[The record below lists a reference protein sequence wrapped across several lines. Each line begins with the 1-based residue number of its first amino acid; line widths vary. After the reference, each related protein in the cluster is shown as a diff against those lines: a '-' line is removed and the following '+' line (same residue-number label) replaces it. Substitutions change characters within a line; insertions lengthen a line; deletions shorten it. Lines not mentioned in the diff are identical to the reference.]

1 MCDLFGVRL
10 VQSVP
15 GGNFRTIFSL
25 PREGGISARIRA
37 TTRCRGAKLL
47 WSGAHM
53 VWMLPVPEALRLG
66 ERFPR
71 WRSRECAF
79 CILSA
84 FSWVS
89 SRFWVSLLRD
99 PWFGCI
105 DIMYIWIS
113 VLLCNFVSRMHFLLK
128 YANAFPA
135 YLGLFPR
142 IGLILCRRYTYAY
155 PVLYTEF
162 HRAATIFCSPCASF
176 RFPGLL
182 HFARLLRA
190 YICYFVF

>member
-10 VQSVP
+10 VHSAHIV
-15 GGNFRTIFSL
+15 NFRTIFSL
-25 PREGGISARIRA
+25 SREGGISARIRA

-66 ERFPR
+66 ELFRR
-71 WRSRECAF
+71 CRARKSAF

-84 FSWVS
+84 FSGVI

-99 PWFGCI
+99 PWFGCTA
-105 DIMYIWIS
+105 IMYICIS
-113 VLLCNFVSRMHFLLK
+113 VLLCNFVSRLQFLLK

-142 IGLILCRRYTYAY
+142 IGLILCRRYPYVY

-162 HRAATIFCSPCASF
+162 HRAGTLFGSPCASF

-182 HFARLLRA
+182 HFGRRLHA